1 MAYIK
6 LLRLHILLIIALA
19 QLILHYFVTTHIVG
33 MDYAMPTLEL
43 SLIIGSTVLI
53 AAGGFVINDYY
64 DMRIDEI
71 NHPLTRLVGN
81 EISKNAAMNLY
92 IVLCVAAVLCSAV
105 LGFITQSVDF
115 CFILVTVVGLLWFY
129 SSSYKRILIV
139 GNLIISLSAALIPFI
154 MALFEGR
161 AIMRWWMEKLSSNG
175 ILITDDNL
183 SEATPTINYNYEII
197 AYFSLFVFAV
207 VFIHEIVRNLYEER
221 GEREMECHTIP
232 IVFGQQNAK
241 YTIYLLSMIINTVC
255 IVSVINHLEELQL
268 ITVSYYICSILAFS
282 IGLCVLVKNAE
293 FAKDYKICLLLTKL
307 ILISGIA
314 YSFIYAYLNPNDWV
328 SPV

>member
-1 MAYIK
+1 MAYLK
-6 LLRLHILLIIALA
+6 LLRLHILLIIAFA
-19 QLILHYFVTTHIVG
+19 QLVLHYFVTAHIVG

-43 SLIIGSTVLI
+43 SLIVVSTVLI

-81 EISKNAAMNLY
+81 EISKSAAMNLY
-92 IVLCVAAVLCSAV
+92 IALCVAAVASSAV
-105 LGFITQSVDF
+105 LGFITQSIDF

-129 SSSYKRILIV
+129 SSSYKRTLIV
-139 GNLIISLSAALIPFI
+139 GNLIISLSTAMIPFI

-175 ILITDDNL
+175 ILVTDENL

-197 AYFSLFVFAV
+197 GYFALFVFAW
-207 VFIHEIVRNLYEER
+207 VFIHEIIRNLYEEN

-241 YTIYLLSMIINTVC
+241 YTIYMLAMVINTVC
-255 IVSVINHLEELQL
+255 IVSIVNNLEELQL
-268 ITVSYYICSILAFS
+268 ITVSYYVCSILAFS
-282 IGLCVLVKNAE
+282 IGLCVLVKNAQHQ
-293 FAKDYKICLLLTKL
+293 KDYKSCLMLAKL
-307 ILISGIA
+307 ILVSGIA
-314 YSFIYAYLNPNDWV
+314 YGFIYAYLHPNNWIA
-328 SPV
+328 PM